1 MILLDDIDD
10 QEYYDTQ
17 ITEHYDSGFIIDDDD
32 SQWNYKD
39 DVEQRLEIYLNDI

>member
-1 MILLDDIDD
+1 MIILDEIDD

-17 ITEHYDSGFIIDDDD
+17 RPEKHDLGFIIDDDD